1 MVGDGENKP
10 SCVPLLFNSGF
21 KLFWRSRGRVKKK
34 EVWPPKA
41 FLKPSTYV
49 WVRDWETYLVFF
61 KTKIKTPISP
71 PKLLQQ
77 YICKKNM
84 LKLMHTLLHSES
96 KNILGKH
103 TKYMHGYQWR
113 EQEGSF
119 GGFIQPFGSIF
130 FFRKFVVMICLLLY
144 FQYV

>member
-1 MVGDGENKP
+1 MVGVRENKP

-41 FLKPSTYV
+41 FLKPSIYV

-84 LKLMHTLLHSES
+84 LKLMYTLLHSES
-96 KNILGKH
+96 KNILGIIIIIFTI
-103 TKYMHGYQWR
+103 TKYSR
-113 EQEGSF
+113 VL
-119 GGFIQPFGSIF
+119 
-130 FFRKFVVMICLLLY
+130 VVSVLHFWPQVGLY
-144 FQYV
+144 F